1 MSILSVFMSMCLVTG
16 QVSDS
21 TQATPGGPATARRYA
36 EIHQDLSSAMRAEA
50 TAATPAERAAAIRQ
64 MTEVYRELLA
74 DPRLAQSDTLKSY
87 KAKLWSRLTRVQ
99 RDLEREVER
108 KAKEAGQATADP
120 EALEAVRVAAS
131 ELASQVSLMNYT
143 LGGPNYV
150 WEQGGG
156 AFGGGRVNDH
166 GQELIDLIQRT
177 IKPNTWD
184 VVGGPGS
191 IFYYQPLMA
200 LVVRATSEVH
210 DNVGGLLGALRRA
223 GQ

>member
-1 MSILSVFMSMCLVTG
+1 
-16 QVSDS
+16 
-21 TQATPGGPATARRYA
+21 
-36 EIHQDLSSAMRAEA
+36 
-50 TAATPAERAAAIRQ
+50 
-64 MTEVYRELLA
+64 
-74 DPRLAQSDTLKSY
+74 
-87 KAKLWSRLTRVQ
+87 
-99 RDLEREVER
+99 LEREAER
-108 KAKEAGQATADP
+108 TAKEAGQATVDP

-131 ELASQVSLMNYT
+131 ELAGQVSLMNYT

-150 WEQGGG
+150 WEQGGE
-156 AFGGGRVNDH
+156 AFGGGTVSDH

-191 IFYYQPLMA
+191 IFYYRPLMA

>member
-1 MSILSVFMSMCLVTG
+1 MSAWSVLVTMWLATG
-16 QVSDS
+16 QVPDA
-21 TQATPGGPATARRYA
+21 QAAAVGEQAAVRRYA
-36 EIHQDLSSAMRAEA
+36 EINQDVSSAMRAEA
-50 TAATPAERAAAIRQ
+50 TATTPEERAAAVRR
-64 MTEVYRELLA
+64 MTEVYREILA
-74 DPRLAQSDTLKSY
+74 DPRLAQSETLKST

-99 RDLEREVER
+99 RDLEREAER
-108 KAKEAGQATADP
+108 RAKEAGQSSADP

-131 ELASQVSLMNYT
+131 ELAGQVSLMNYT
-143 LGGPNYV
+143 LGGPNFV
-150 WEQGGG
+150 WEQSGG

-184 VVGGPGS
+184 VAGGPGS